1 MPMTPK
7 IQQRIARVKAA
18 LVTIQKKATV
28 ADAKKAERVAAAK
41 KRAAASK
48 KPVSA
53 KPAPRK
59 PVAAVKDLRKPVTLG
74 GRPRT
79 ALSGSESSRADRMKT
94 TERVAPVL
102 NNIDA
107 KTTALDKMISGL
119 LSAIDSG
126 NTRNTKTLMESVI
139 KKLRELGAEGDRLEP
154 LTASAKSRK
163 AAVAKVMARGR
174 LAVARARK
182 SL

>member
-1 MPMTPK
+1 MNPK
-7 IQQRIARVKAA
+7 IQKRIARVKAA

-28 ADAKKAERVAAAK
+28 ADAKKAERIAAAK

-48 KPVSA
+48 RLVSA

-59 PVAAVKDLRKPVTLG
+59 TATIG

-163 AAVAKVMARGR
+163 AAVARVMARGR